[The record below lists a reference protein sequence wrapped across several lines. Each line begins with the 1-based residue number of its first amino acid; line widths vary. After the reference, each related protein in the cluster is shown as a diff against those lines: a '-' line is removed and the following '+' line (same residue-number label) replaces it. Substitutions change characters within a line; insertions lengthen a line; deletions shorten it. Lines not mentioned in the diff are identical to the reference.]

1 MLVAAGGEAH
11 GPFTADDLAPRV
23 AELCRAWSGGARVLA
38 TDAAFA
44 RLGAGPWQ
52 PVSTAADPH
61 ALADVSVAIL
71 CGALGVAENGAVGLD
86 GREARP
92 RALPVLCERLILLLD
107 TSVIVSDMHAALEGL
122 PDGALA
128 HHHFTF
134 VAGPSKTADI
144 EGELVLGAHGP
155 RALAVFG
162 FRGQGDSLFDLNGHS
177 GREHVEQ
184 RDHVLVAHS
193 DATVRTRHADAFA
206 VGRAVDVDVSREAV
220 DFPSAIPAVL
230 RPSEPD
236 HP

>member
-1 MLVAAGGEAH
+1 MSAREQILARVRAAAGHASAAPAAFVPSARRSDFAAFAQLLVAAGGEVH
-11 GPFTADDLAPRV
+11 GPFGAGELAPRV
-23 AELCRAWSGGARVLA
+23 ADLCRAWSAGARVLA
-38 TDAAFA
+38 TDSALA
-44 RLGAGPWQ
+44 RLGAGPWR
-52 PVSTAADPH
+52 PVPNAADPH

-71 CGALGVAENGAVGLD
+71 CGELGVAENGAVGLD

-107 TSVIVSDMHAALEGL
+107 TSRIVPDMHAALAGL

-162 FRGQGDSLFDLNGHS
+162 VGD
-177 GREHVEQ
+177 Q
-184 RDHVLVAHS
+184 A
-193 DATVRTRHADAFA
+193 
-206 VGRAVDVDVSREAV
+206 RAR
-220 DFPSAIPAVL
+220 AIE
-230 RPSEPD
+230 SEPAAT
-236 HP
+236 